1 MWSSTSLGLVRLQFV
16 CSLQLDAIRCS
27 LVVSVTRVLFAI
39 RSLYYRCAVRS
50 LLIINAGSGATTTT
64 VGWFVIDT
72 DTEKS
77 EPTRFVVL
85 LCFGAV

>member
-1 MWSSTSLGLVRLQFV
+1 MVKYISRVGAFV
-16 CSLQLDAIRCS
+16 CSLQLDAIWCS
-27 LVVSVTRVLFAI
+27 LVVSLTRVLFAI
-39 RSLYYRCAVRS
+39 RSLYYCCAVRS
-50 LLIINAGSGATTTT
+50 LLIINAGSGATTT

-77 EPTRFVVL
+77 ERTRIVVL